1 MLMKKINV
9 KLVVTIFVMLVMLF
23 VTAVPVSA
31 ASSKTVR
38 NGLAFNV
45 STSYITGKT
54 AKLTITA
61 NWGINSSWDRTNGG
75 DIYSAVI
82 VVSDW
87 QKNTAKKYTYRSS
100 VDGGSKVISLP
111 NKAFK
116 SNRYTVTVA
125 WSNTPVLNQ
134 EQRYK
139 AKIANGS
146 FS

>member
-1 MLMKKINV
+1 MKKINI

-23 VTAVPVSA
+23 VSAVPVSA

-45 STSYITGKT
+45 STSYVTGKT
-54 AKLTITA
+54 AKFTITS
-61 NWGINSSWDRTNGG
+61 NWDRTIGG
-75 DIYSAVI
+75 DIYSATI
-82 VVSDW
+82 AVSDW
-87 QKNTAKKYTYRSS
+87 QKHTVKKYTYRSS
-100 VDGGSKVISLP
+100 VDGGSKVILLP

-116 SNRYTVTVA
+116 SNRYTVTVV

-139 AKIANGS
+139 ARITNGS